1 MINKQ
6 EAKILAKIIR
16 PYPIRHLYKYRSM
29 HSEGLEDIFEKRQ
42 VFLSDAT
49 KFNDP
54 FESKPQIIVDKS
66 SLKRKAFLKELT
78 KNHFP
83 TANKAEIN
91 ELMREKLKSLTNKD
105 ELIKTY
111 NNFVSK
117 IGIYCLSE
125 KNDDLLMWAHY
136 SDAHRGL
143 CLEFEAFTE
152 GSFFWEAFSVI
163 YQEDY
168 PIVNIMRI
176 EKADEF
182 RKALLTKSTHWDYE
196 LERRVLKME
205 NEGGPGVYNF
215 PPERLTGVIFGAL
228 MEDRDKETVKSWI
241 KAYPSEIA
249 IYQAALNGQKY
260 QLDVN
265 KIT

>member
-16 PYPIRHLYKYRSM
+16 PYPIRYLYKYRSM
-29 HSEGLEDIFEKRQ
+29 QSRGLRDMFEKRQ

-49 KFNDP
+49 QFNDP
-54 FESKPQIIVDKS
+54 FESEPQIIVDES
-66 SLKRKAFLKELT
+66 SLKRKAFLKEVT

-83 TANKAEIN
+83 TANKAERKK
-91 ELMREKLKSLTNKD
+91 LMRGKLRLLTNKE

-117 IGIYCLSE
+117 IGIYSLSE

-152 GSFFWEAFSVI
+152 GSLFWEAFSVT

-176 EKADEF
+176 DKADEF
-182 RKALLTKSTHWDYE
+182 RKALLTKSTHWAYE

-215 PPERLTGVIFGAL
+215 PPETLTGVIFGARIS
-228 MEDRDKETVKSWI
+228 DDDKETVKRWV
-241 KAYPSEIA
+241 KAYPSKIA
-249 IYQAALNGQKY
+249 IYQAALNGRKY
-260 QLDVN
+260 QLDIN
-265 KIT
+265 KIA